1 MEHNDNF
8 REETNIQSLRERSSG
23 SLARRKKQLR
33 HRIILLNSAFAL
45 IIILIVLVVQVI
57 SLNSKTKERESKQ
70 AVANNGETIPDQ
82 KQPKTTAQPEPT
94 PSPTPEPDGSAKWLR
109 TDLDS
114 KKPMVA
120 LTFDDGPYT
129 PVTKRIVNAL
139 KDNEGRATFFCVAN
153 RIPSYPD
160 VVEQAYNSGF
170 QIASH
175 TYEHVILTGVNKKK
189 ITEQVNKANQAI
201 KKVIG
206 CEATALRPPGGV
218 VNDKVR
224 NTVSLPMICWNVD
237 SEDWKSRNTKTILKR
252 CNEISDGDIV
262 LMHDLYPTTA
272 AAVEKL
278 APKLKKKGFQM
289 VTIDELFYY
298 KGIKAKNGQVY
309 FSGK

>member
-8 REETNIQSLRERSSG
+8 KEINMPSLRERSSG

-33 HRIILLNSAFAL
+33 HRIILLNTALAL
-45 IIILIVLVVQVI
+45 IIILVVLVAQVI
-57 SLNSKTKERESKQ
+57 SLNTKTRERESKQ
-70 AVANNGETIPDQ
+70 TVANNGDTIPEQ
-82 KQPKTTAQPEPT
+82 NQPEATAKPSPT

-109 TDLDS
+109 TDLDP

-129 PVTKRIVNAL
+129 PVTKRIVKAL
-139 KDNEGRATFFCVAN
+139 KDNGGRATFFCVAN

-160 VVEQAYNSGF
+160 VVELAYNNGF

-175 TYEHVILTGVNKKK
+175 TYEHVMLTTVNRKK
-189 ITEQVNKANQAI
+189 IKYQIDKANQTI
-201 KKVIG
+201 EKVIG
-206 CEATALRPPGGV
+206 CEATALRPPGGAI
-218 VNDKVR
+218 NDRVR

-237 SEDWKSRNTKTILKR
+237 SEDWKSRNTKTILQR
-252 CNEISDGDIV
+252 CNNISDGDIV

-289 VTIDELFYY
+289 VTVDELFYY
-298 KGIKAKNGQVY
+298 KNIKSKNGQVY

>member
-8 REETNIQSLRERSSG
+8 NKEFTMQSLRERSSS
-23 SLARRKKQLR
+23 SLARRKRQLR
-33 HRIILLNSAFAL
+33 HRIILLNSALAL
-45 IIILIVLVVQVI
+45 IVILIVLVVQVI
-57 SLNSKTKERESKQ
+57 SLNTKTKERESKQ
-70 AVANNGETIPDQ
+70 TVANNSDTIPEKDQ
-82 KQPKTTAQPEPT
+82 PEATTPPEPT

-109 TDLDS
+109 MDLDP

-129 PVTKRIVNAL
+129 PVTKRIVKAL
-139 KDNEGRATFFCVAN
+139 KDNNGKATFFCVAN
-153 RIPSYPD
+153 RIPSYSD
-160 VVEQAYNSGF
+160 TVEQAYDNGF

-175 TYEHVILTGVNKKK
+175 TYEHVILTSADKKK
-189 ITEQVNKANQAI
+189 IKYQINKANQTI

-206 CEATALRPPGGV
+206 CEATALRPPGGA

-252 CNEISDGDIV
+252 CDDISDGDIV

-278 APKLKKKGFQM
+278 APRLKKKGFQM
-289 VTIDELFYY
+289 VTVDELLYY

-309 FSGK
+309 YSGK